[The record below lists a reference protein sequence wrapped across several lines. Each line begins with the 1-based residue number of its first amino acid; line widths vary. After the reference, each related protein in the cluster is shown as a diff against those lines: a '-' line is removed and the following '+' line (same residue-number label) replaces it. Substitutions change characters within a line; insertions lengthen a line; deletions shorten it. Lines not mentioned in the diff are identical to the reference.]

1 MLFLGS
7 QSFDSCESDAL
18 EAQIADVFS
27 DSKKVTKFRMQHIIY
42 DSKCEVVLSQWI
54 YECALSNGLM
64 RSYTVSGCSIQNANC
79 DGHEW
84 CVMRRSPLQRDDDFC
99 NGAGYEGISG
109 SQSVGLRE
117 TGDQH
122 MVRLAEHPL
131 FARRV

>member
-7 QSFDSCESDAL
+7 QYVDRCESDAL

-54 YECALSNGLM
+54 YECALLNGLM

-79 DGHEW
+79 DG
-84 CVMRRSPLQRDDDFC
+84 
-99 NGAGYEGISG
+99 
-109 SQSVGLRE
+109 RE
-117 TGDQH
+117 
-122 MVRLAEHPL
+122 
-131 FARRV
+131 